1 MNALFR
7 VDASLEMGTGHVMR
21 CLTLAETLRQ
31 NGAEVEFISREHQGN
46 EIKKIE
52 DSGFKVYKLEHRKIK
67 SDDKAKLQHSHWL
80 GVNQIQDAFDCI
92 DLIKGKF
99 FDWLIVDHYALD
111 EEWQNN
117 LRTFYGK
124 LLIIDDLSD
133 RKHNCDVLL
142 DQTYNKSK
150 SSYKKLVPPRCKLLI
165 GSKYALLRSEFTE
178 LRSKSLRSRIKPK
191 LKNLLINMGGIDKS
205 NHTSSV
211 LTHLSESE
219 LSSGLNISVVMGSNS
234 PFLDEVKS
242 LADKLPMNIQILENV
257 KKMAELMASSDVAIG
272 ASGTTT
278 WERCCMGLPTIQI
291 VTASNQ
297 KSLAD
302 NLAKQKI
309 IKLVRN
315 VE

>member
-1 MNALFR
+1 MLC
-7 VDASLEMGTGHVMR
+7 V

-31 NGAEVEFISREHQGN
+31 NGVEVEFISREHQGN

-67 SDDKAKLQHSHWL
+67 SDDKSKLQHSHWL
-80 GVNQIQDAFDCI
+80 GVTQIQDAFDCI

-191 LKNLLINMGGIDKS
+191 LKNLLINMGELIKAII
-205 NHTSSV
+205 
-211 LTHLSESE
+211 HLLFSR
-219 LSSGLNISVVMGSNS
+219 
-234 PFLDEVKS
+234 
-242 LADKLPMNIQILENV
+242 
-257 KKMAELMASSDVAIG
+257 
-272 ASGTTT
+272 T
-278 WERCCMGLPTIQI
+278 
-291 VTASNQ
+291 
-297 KSLAD
+297 
-302 NLAKQKI
+302 
-309 IKLVRN
+309 
-315 VE
+315 